1 MLDNNCMKLKSLLLF
16 SLVFLLCGCYNSSP
30 NRTKSSSTGTDED
43 NVSITFEQHPYL
55 MKSDDPEGY
64 YFGKEIVAKTV
75 LTFHQ
80 GHDLTQEEINSF
92 DSRAL
97 NYVVPSLIGDGFWS
111 FTFFMT
117 NYDEKTNLATVYLR
131 PQKLN
136 HSINVYFGI
145 YG

>member
-1 MLDNNCMKLKSLLLF
+1 MKLKNLLLF

-30 NRTKSSSTGTDED
+30 NRSKSSSTGIDED
-43 NVSITFEQHPYL
+43 SVSITFEQHPYL
-55 MKSDDPEGY
+55 KKSDDPEGY

-92 DSRAL
+92 DSRTL

-111 FTFFMT
+111 FTF
-117 NYDEKTNLATVYLR
+117 L
-131 PQKLN
+131 
-136 HSINVYFGI
+136 
-145 YG
+145 

>member
-1 MLDNNCMKLKSLLLF
+1 MLDNNRMKLKSILLF
-16 SLVFLLCGCYNSSP
+16 SLVFLSCGCYNSSP
-30 NRTKSSSTGTDED
+30 NRSMSSSTRIDED

-55 MKSDDPEGY
+55 MKSDDSEGY